1 MNRLANVGVGDR
13 VRLYGPRF
21 ARGCV
26 EGTITY
32 EQDGIFNLTLD
43 DTSAPVGLLYD
54 SVGSTHAVVWG
65 VIHPLT
71 SVERLEVAA

>member
-21 ARGCV
+21 ATGAV
-26 EGTITY
+26 EGVIVGDKAGIY
-32 EQDGIFNLTLD
+32 EVQMD
-43 DTSAPVGLLYD
+43 DPKAPKALLYD
-54 SVGSTHAVVWG
+54 SVGSAHAVVWG
-65 VIHPLT
+65 VVHYLT